1 MSRTIL
7 VLRPQPGAEETA
19 RRARAIGLDPIVA
32 PLFTIAARD
41 WQVPDSNGFDA
52 VMLTSASA
60 PLLAGPGLAAFTC
73 LPAFAV
79 GEATAAAAR
88 RAGFADVRTG
98 PSDAAALAELM
109 AADGVRTAFHPCGED
124 HIAPREAG
132 FEIVSVPVYAAEPMA
147 ALPAAAA
154 EALDRG
160 AVALLHSPRAG
171 TAFAALAAGRRQ
183 GTRIAAI
190 SGAAAEAAGAG
201 WLAIEVAERPR
212 DQALL
217 ELAAKLCQNE
227 GA

>member
-1 MSRTIL
+1 MSRPIL

-19 RRARAIGLDPIVA
+19 RRARDIGLDPIVA
-32 PLFTIAARD
+32 PLFTIAARE
-41 WQVPDSNGFDA
+41 WRAPDPQRFDA
-52 VMLTSASA
+52 VMLTSANA
-60 PLLAGPGLAAFTC
+60 PLLAGPALAPFTR

-79 GEATAAAAR
+79 GEATAKAACG
-88 RAGFADVRTG
+88 AGFADVRTG

-124 HIAPREAG
+124 RVALREAG
-132 FEIVSVPVYAAEPMA
+132 FEIVSVPVYAAEPVA

-160 AVALLHSPRAG
+160 AVALLHSPRA
-171 TAFAALAAGRRQ
+171 AALFATLATGRRS

-190 SGAAAEAAGAG
+190 SAAAAEAAGHG
-201 WLAIEVAERPR
+201 WLAVAVAERPR